1 MLMILIKDMDYEIIY
16 SPQSDKYLKKL
27 SKRNKKDLIL
37 IRDTI
42 NSIPNNLHNSKLLK
56 GQYKGF
62 RRVRKDPYRII
73 FKINVN
79 NSLLSIFILEIGK
92 RENVY
97 K

>member
-1 MLMILIKDMDYEIIY
+1 MILIKDMDYEIIY

>member
-62 RRVRKDPYRII
+62 RRVRKDPYRIV

-79 NSLLSIFILEIGK
+79 SSLLSIFILEIGK